1 MSISV
6 DSLKKELENVQD
18 ETVILDS
25 VTCLNNLLQV
35 DEKNWE
41 QGTDACKSL
50 ANVLRT
56 ASVRTPLGDAN
67 IIENL
72 ASLLQL
78 TLGQQPEFQVQSLR
92 VLGNLCFDHEQ
103 NRKRV
108 KEAGIIPI
116 VVPWF
121 DIEQKDLIRTIC
133 GFYLN
138 SSMDY
143 APIQIEIAE
152 CGAATRLVDLVRYD
166 EEDDGT
172 ITMAIKV
179 LDSLASEDTAR
190 KLLANPHTVKT
201 FINMIEQV
209 YTSGEYMEELDN
221 LENAVDI
228 LLQIIM
234 DDDNLQNEI
243 IDLGKLNFL
252 LDFLENT
259 DVLISDKEEKERL
272 EEIRKTVSKI
282 TIYATSTDSKM
293 NELYDNQPLLERFL
307 KMSGSE
313 NEVVHQCAAYIL
325 GNLARSDT
333 HCIELVE
340 KYNLSKLL
348 LDLYQTTENATFQY
362 AILGCLKHL
371 CLPVPNKTKIGQDD
385 CIRILTPALDESKD
399 MLKRNQFLTIGIVKL
414 LCAGN
419 YENAVKA
426 IEENTFTSVVSFIK
440 RVDDVAAKSEATRI
454 LTNLI
459 KTIWV
464 EKDNL
469 ELRNRVIEAHIIE
482 PIIELVRTST
492 YPVLKNDGVMAL
504 TLIFSDP
511 DSKSILD
518 KALPSI
524 IADAPVVDISEP
536 SVNEDEPQQAP
547 PKPELRSFLQ
557 VSVDDICLE
566 ESELPVQIKCN
577 MCVLLLKVLEA
588 ARSVQGQEVV
598 ITTIKSS
605 ALEKLEVIKDDS
617 ELYKYSNTLV
627 MALKQ

>member
-6 DSLKKELENVQD
+6 DTLRKELENVQD

-25 VTCLNNLLQV
+25 VTCLNNLLQA

-41 QGTDACKSL
+41 QGTDACKNL

-56 ASVRTPLGDAN
+56 ASVRTPLGEAN

-72 ASLLQL
+72 ASLLQV
-78 TLGQQPEFQVQSLR
+78 TLGQQLNFQVQALR

-121 DIEQKDLIRTIC
+121 DIKQKDLIRTIC

-152 CGAATRLVDLVRYD
+152 CGAATLLVDLVRYD

-190 KLLANPHTVKT
+190 KLLANSHTVKT
-201 FINMIEQV
+201 YINMIEQV

-221 LENAVDI
+221 LENAVDT

-259 DVLISDKEEKERL
+259 DILISNKEEKERL
-272 EEIRKTVSKI
+272 EEIRKTISKI

-293 NELYDNQPLLERFL
+293 NELYDNQLLLERFL
-307 KMSGSE
+307 NMAGSE
-313 NEVVHQCAAYIL
+313 NEVVHQYA
-325 GNLARSDT
+325 

-419 YENAVKA
+419 YENAVKV

-464 EKDNL
+464 EKDNI

-482 PIIELVRTST
+482 PITELVRTST

-518 KALPSI
+518 KALPYI

-557 VSVDDICLE
+557 VLVDDICLE
-566 ESELPVQIKCN
+566 KSELPVQIKCN
-577 MCVLLLKVLEA
+577 MCVLLLKVIEA
-588 ARSVQGQEVV
+588 ARSAVQGQEAV

-605 ALEKLEVIKDDS
+605 ALEKLEAIKNDS

-627 MALKQ
+627 MALKR

>member
-6 DSLKKELENVQD
+6 DSLRKELENVQD
-18 ETVILDS
+18 ENVILES
-25 VTCLNNLLQV
+25 VTCLNNLLE
-35 DEKNWE
+35 DNEKKWE
-41 QGTDACKSL
+41 QGTDACKNL

-56 ASVRTPLGDAN
+56 ASVRSPLGEAN
-67 IIENL
+67 IIETL
-72 ASLLQL
+72 TTLLQSS
-78 TLGQQPEFQVQSLR
+78 PSVDFQLQSLR

-108 KEAGIIPI
+108 KDAGLISL

-121 DIEQKDLIRTIC
+121 DCQQKDLIRTLC

-152 CGAATRLVDLVRYD
+152 CGGAVRLVDLVRYD

-172 ITMAIKV
+172 VTMAIKV
-179 LDSLASEDTAR
+179 LDCLVAEDTAR
-190 KLLANPHTVKT
+190 KLLANPHIVKVYLD
-201 FINMIEQV
+201 MIEAV
-209 YTSGEYMEELDN
+209 YKSGEYMEELDN
-221 LENAVDI
+221 LENLADT
-228 LLQIIM
+228 LLQVIM

-243 IDLGKLNFL
+243 IELGKLNFL
-252 LDFLENT
+252 LEFLEKT
-259 DVLISDKEEKERL
+259 DILINDKEEKDRL
-272 EEIRKTVSKI
+272 EEIRKTISKI

-293 NELYDNQPLLERFL
+293 NELYNNKALLERFL
-307 KMSGSE
+307 KMAANE

-325 GNLARSDT
+325 GNLARTDA

-371 CLPVPNKTKIGQDD
+371 CLPVPNKTKIGKDD
-385 CIRILTPALDESKD
+385 CIRILTPTLDESKD
-399 MLKRNQFLTIGIVKL
+399 MLKRNQFLTIGIIKL

-419 YENAVKA
+419 YQNAVKVV
-426 IEENTFTSVVSFIK
+426 EENTFSSVVSFIK
-440 RVDDVAAKSEATRI
+440 RVDDVAAKSEATRV

-459 KTIWV
+459 KAIWV

-469 ELRNRVIEAHIIE
+469 ELRNKVIEAHIIE

-492 YPVLKNDGVMAL
+492 FPVLKNDGVMAL

-511 DSKSILD
+511 GSSSILD
-518 KALPSI
+518 KALPLI
-524 IADAPVVDISEP
+524 IADPPVIDINEQQQ
-536 SVNEDEPQQAP
+536 NEDEPQQQQ
-547 PKPELRSFLQ
+547 KPELRSFLQ
-557 VSVDDICLE
+557 VLIDDICLDKV
-566 ESELPVQIKCN
+566 ELPVQIKCN
-577 MCVLLLKVLEA
+577 MCVLLLKVIESA
-588 ARSVQGQEVV
+588 KSVKDQENV
-598 ITTIKSS
+598 ISSIKSLG
-605 ALEKLEVIKDDS
+605 LERLENIQDNA
-617 ELYKYSNTLV
+617 ELYKYSNTLAK
-627 MALKQ
+627 ALKQ